1 MRWVLLGRALAGWLI
16 IVPLSLA
23 PSAGPAAAT
32 EGALRQSPVLGPSDV
47 RISSGVNWEE
57 TPAVAWNGA
66 EYLVVWADSLP
77 LPPDDGGQYDIR
89 GRRVSVAGVPLAPDF
104 RISSPTGSDE
114 VYPAVAWNAT
124 RAEYLVVWI
133 DFRGVEG
140 DIWGRR
146 VRADGT
152 TVGADFLISVSA
164 PGNQGFPDVVWNATR
179 NQYLV
184 VWSDGRAG
192 DQAPMSDIY
201 GQRVGA
207 LGRVVGDE
215 IHISGAGATG
225 HDGGAAVAWN
235 AVVNQYLV
243 VWEDH
248 RSGSDGNAYGRRI
261 SARGAPIGEDF
272 RISSPAASAAR
283 PDVAWSGTVNRYLV
297 VWEDYR
303 DPSGLAD
310 LYGRRVRA
318 NGTVVGD
325 ADIELS
331 GPAATSD
338 EVDPAVAWS
347 ETAGQFLLVWQ
358 DRRDKERQW
367 DIFGRKVRATGLPA
381 GADFRIC
388 GPGAIRG
395 DRYPALAWNGTG
407 EFLVVWDDSR
417 PTAQSV
423 AIYGRRVS
431 G

>member
-1 MRWVLLGRALAGWLI
+1 M
-16 IVPLSLA
+16 
-23 PSAGPAAAT
+23 
-32 EGALRQSPVLGPSDV
+32 SPVLGSSDV
-47 RISSGVNWEE
+47 RISSGGNFAEA
-57 TPAVAWNGA
+57 PAVAWNGT
-66 EYLVVWADSLP
+66 EYLVVWAESLP
-77 LPPDDGGQYDIR
+77 LPPEEGGQYDIR
-89 GRRVSVAGVPLAPDF
+89 GRRVSAAGAPLAHDF
-104 RISSPTGSDE
+104 RISSPATSDE
-114 VYPAVAWNAT
+114 MYPAVAWNAT

-133 DFRGVEG
+133 DFRGIEG

-146 VRADGT
+146 VTADGT

-164 PGNQGFPDVVWNATR
+164 PGNVGFPDVVWNATR

-192 DQAPMSDIY
+192 DDAPMADIY

-207 LGRVVGDE
+207 LGRLVGDE
-215 IHISGAGATG
+215 IRISGTGATG
-225 HDGGAAVAWN
+225 DDRYAAVTWN
-235 AVVNQYLV
+235 AVRNQYLV
-243 VWEDH
+243 VWEDN
-248 RSGSDGNAYGRRI
+248 RSGTDWDVHGRRI
-261 SARGAPIGEDF
+261 SATGAPIGEDF
-272 RISSPAASAAR
+272 HISSPEASVAR
-283 PDVAWSGTVNRYLV
+283 PDVAWSGAVNRYLV

-325 ADIELS
+325 SDIKLS
-331 GPAATSD
+331 GPAGTSD
-338 EVDPAVAWS
+338 EVAPAVAWS

-358 DRRDKERQW
+358 DRRDKARQW
-367 DIFGRKVRATGLPA
+367 DIFGRKVRASGMPI

-395 DRYPALAWNGTG
+395 NRYPALAWNGSA